1 MEVNNIMANEVKDKD
16 KDKVKNKGY
25 SNLIPSTAGGHQL
38 TREEQK
44 AGGRASVIARRKKK
58 DFREACLA
66 LLETE
71 MTDNEGNLVTGYD
84 VVVSSLFTQ
93 AKAGNVKAFEA
104 LRDTA
109 GQKPVEKLVVADVDQ
124 SVINEVENMVAG
136 ATAADTTAADD
147 NIDDVSPDASTPA
160 RDDAP
165 FPPPAPV
172 AGIVADD
179 SKTATKTTRKRATK
193 KKTPTETND
202 SAFFDLESDDS

>member
-1 MEVNNIMANEVKDKD
+1 MKNTDKNNDK
-16 KDKVKNKGY
+16 NN
-25 SNLIPSTAGGHQL
+25 NLIPASAPGGHRLTVDEQRAGGV
-38 TREEQK
+38 
-44 AGGRASVIARRKKK
+44 ASGIARRKKK

-109 GQKPVEKLVVADVDQ
+109 GQKPVEKLVVSDVDP

-147 NIDDVSPDASTPA
+147 SIGDVTDDASAPA

-172 AGIVADD
+172 AGVA
-179 SKTATKTTRKRATK
+179 SSEKTATKTTKKRTTK
-193 KKTPTETND
+193 KKTPNETND
-202 SAFFDLESDDS
+202 SAFFDLEGDDS

>member
-1 MEVNNIMANEVKDKD
+1 MADEVKDKD
-16 KDKVKNKGY
+16 KDKVKNKGFG
-25 SNLIPSTAGGHQL
+25 NLIPSTAGGHQL

-71 MTDNEGNLVTGYD
+71 MTDTEGNLVTGYD

-109 GQKPVEKLVVADVDQ
+109 GQKPVEKLVVADVDP
-124 SVINEVENMVAG
+124 SVINEVESMVAG
-136 ATAADTTAADD
+136 ATAADTTAADES
-147 NIDDVSPDASTPA
+147 IDTVTDDASAPA

-165 FPPPAPV
+165 AFPPPAPV
-172 AGIVADD
+172 AGVVAD
-179 SKTATKTTRKRATK
+179 SKPATKTTRKRSTK
-193 KKTPTETND
+193 KKTTTETND
-202 SAFFDLESDDS
+202 SPFFDLESDDS

>member
-1 MEVNNIMANEVKDKD
+1 MANEVKDKD
-16 KDKVKNKGY
+16 KVKNKGF

-71 MTDNEGNLVTGYD
+71 MTDNDGNLVTGYD

-109 GQKPVEKLVVADVDQ
+109 GQKPVEKLVVSDVDP

-136 ATAADTTAADD
+136 ATAADTTAADES
-147 NIDDVSPDASTPA
+147 IDDVTDDASAPA

-165 FPPPAPV
+165 AFPPPAQV
-172 AGIVADD
+172 AGIVTSD
-179 SKTATKTTRKRATK
+179 SKPAKTTRKRTTK
-193 KKTPTETND
+193 KKATTETND
-202 SAFFDLESDDS
+202 SPFFDLESDDS

>member
-1 MEVNNIMANEVKDKD
+1 MANKVEDKKD
-16 KDKVKNKGY
+16 KDKVKNKGF

-71 MTDNEGNLVTGYD
+71 MADTEGNLVTGYD

-109 GQKPVEKLVVADVDQ
+109 GQKPVEKLVVSDVDP

-136 ATAADTTAADD
+136 ATAADTTAADTTAAD
-147 NIDDVSPDASTPA
+147 CIDVTDDASAPA
-160 RDDAP
+160 RDGAP

-172 AGIVADD
+172 AGIVASD
-179 SKTATKTTRKRATK
+179 SKPTKTTRKRTTK
-193 KKTPTETND
+193 KKTSTETND
-202 SAFFDLESDDS
+202 SPFFDLESDDS

>member
-1 MEVNNIMANEVKDKD
+1 MADEVKDKD
-16 KDKVKNKGY
+16 KDKVKNKGFG
-25 SNLIPSTAGGHQL
+25 NLIPSTAGGHQL

-71 MTDNEGNLVTGYD
+71 MTDAEGNLVTGYD

-109 GQKPVEKLVVADVDQ
+109 GQKPVEKLVVSDVDP
-124 SVINEVENMVAG
+124 SVINEVESMVAG
-136 ATAADTTAADD
+136 ATAADTTAADTTAAD
-147 NIDDVSPDASTPA
+147 ESIDTVTDDASAPA

-172 AGIVADD
+172 AGVVAD
-179 SKTATKTTRKRATK
+179 SKPATKTTRKRSTK
-193 KKTPTETND
+193 KKTTTETND
-202 SAFFDLESDDS
+202 SPFFDLESDDS

>member
-1 MEVNNIMANEVKDKD
+1 MAEKKG
-16 KDKVKNKGY
+16 NKGA
-25 SNLIPSTAGGHQL
+25 SNLIPSTEGGHKL
-38 TREEQK
+38 TLEEQK

-84 VVVSSLFTQ
+84 VVVSSLFLQ

-109 GQKPVEKLVVADVDQ
+109 GQKPVEKLVVSDVDP
-124 SVINEVENMVAG
+124 SVINEVESMVAG
-136 ATAADTTAADD
+136 ATAAAGIADD
-147 NIDDVSPDASTPA
+147 DTYDVTDDASAPA

-172 AGIVADD
+172 AGIVA
-179 SKTATKTTRKRATK
+179 SEQTATKTNKKRATK
-193 KKTPTETND
+193 KKATTDVSTDD
-202 SAFFDLESDDS
+202 SPFFDLGDDAT

>member
-1 MEVNNIMANEVKDKD
+1 MKNTDKNNDK
-16 KDKVKNKGY
+16 NN
-25 SNLIPSTAGGHQL
+25 NLIPASAPGGHRLTVDEQRAGGV
-38 TREEQK
+38 
-44 AGGRASVIARRKKK
+44 ASGIARRKKK

-109 GQKPVEKLVVADVDQ
+109 GQKPVEKLVVSDVDP

-147 NIDDVSPDASTPA
+147 SIGDVTDDASAPA

-172 AGIVADD
+172 AGVA
-179 SKTATKTTRKRATK
+179 SSEKTATKTTKKRTTKK
-193 KKTPTETND
+193 KKTPNETND
-202 SAFFDLESDDS
+202 SAFFDLEGDDS

>member
-1 MEVNNIMANEVKDKD
+1 MAEKKG
-16 KDKVKNKGY
+16 NKGA
-25 SNLIPSTAGGHQL
+25 SNLIPSTEGGHQL

-84 VVVSSLFTQ
+84 VVVSSLFMQ

-109 GQKPVEKLVVADVDQ
+109 GQKPVEKLVVSDVDP
-124 SVINEVENMVAG
+124 SVINEVESMVAG
-136 ATAADTTAADD
+136 TTAAAGIASDD
-147 NIDDVSPDASTPA
+147 TYDVTDDASTPA

-165 FPPPAPV
+165 AFQPPAQV
-172 AGIVADD
+172 AGITVD
-179 SKTATKTTRKRATK
+179 SKPSTKQTKKRTTK
-193 KKTPTETND
+193 KKDTSDVNND
-202 SAFFDLESDDS
+202 SPFFDLEGDDS

>member
-1 MEVNNIMANEVKDKD
+1 MANEVKDK
-16 KDKVKNKGY
+16 VKNKGIN
-25 SNLIPSTAGGHQL
+25 NLIPSTAGGHQL

-71 MTDNEGNLVTGYD
+71 MTDNEGNIVTGYD

-109 GQKPVEKLVVADVDQ
+109 GQKPVEKLVVSDVDP
-124 SVINEVENMVAG
+124 SVINEVESMVTG
-136 ATAADTTAADD
+136 ATAADTTAADTTAAD
-147 NIDDVSPDASTPA
+147 EDIDTVTDDASPSA
-160 RDDAP
+160 RDDSP

-172 AGIVADD
+172 SGIA
-179 SKTATKTTRKRATK
+179 SSEKTATKTTRKRATK
-193 KKTPTETND
+193 KKATDNINNND
-202 SAFFDLESDDS
+202 SPFFDSDGDDS

>member
-1 MEVNNIMANEVKDKD
+1 MANEVKDKD
-16 KDKVKNKGY
+16 KVKNKGF

-109 GQKPVEKLVVADVDQ
+109 GQKPVEKLVVADVDP
-124 SVINEVENMVAG
+124 SVINEVESMVAG
-136 ATAADTTAADD
+136 ATAADTTAADTTAAD
-147 NIDDVSPDASTPA
+147 CIDVTDDASAPA
-160 RDDAP
+160 RDGSP

-172 AGIVADD
+172 AGIASDE
-179 SKTATKTTRKRATK
+179 KPTKTTRKRATK
-193 KKTPTETND
+193 KKTPAETND
-202 SAFFDLESDDS
+202 SPFFDLESDDS

>member
-1 MEVNNIMANEVKDKD
+1 MANKVEDKKD
-16 KDKVKNKGY
+16 KDKVKNKGF

-58 DFREACLA
+58 DIREACLA

-109 GQKPVEKLVVADVDQ
+109 GQKPVEKLVVADVDP
-124 SVINEVENMVAG
+124 SVINEVESMVAG

-147 NIDDVSPDASTPA
+147 NIDDVTDDASAPA

-172 AGIVADD
+172 AGIVASD
-179 SKTATKTTRKRATK
+179 SKPTKTTRKRSTK
-193 KKTPTETND
+193 KKTTTETND
-202 SAFFDLESDDS
+202 SAFFDLEGDDS

>member
-1 MEVNNIMANEVKDKD
+1 MKNTDKNNDK
-16 KDKVKNKGY
+16 NN
-25 SNLIPSTAGGHQL
+25 NLIPASAPGGHRLTVDEQRAGGV
-38 TREEQK
+38 
-44 AGGRASVIARRKKK
+44 ASGIARRKKK

-109 GQKPVEKLVVADVDQ
+109 GQKPVEKLVVSDVDQ

-136 ATAADTTAADD
+136 ATAADTTAADC
-147 NIDDVSPDASTPA
+147 IDVTDDASAPA

-172 AGIVADD
+172 AGIVSDE
-179 SKTATKTTRKRATK
+179 KTATTTKKKRATK
-193 KKTPTETND
+193 KKATTDVSTDD
-202 SAFFDLESDDS
+202 SPFFDLGDDAT

>member
-1 MEVNNIMANEVKDKD
+1 MKNTDKNNDK
-16 KDKVKNKGY
+16 NN
-25 SNLIPSTAGGHQL
+25 NLIPASAPGGHRLTVDEQRAGGV
-38 TREEQK
+38 
-44 AGGRASVIARRKKK
+44 ASGIARRKKK

-136 ATAADTTAADD
+136 ATAADTTDADATADDD
-147 NIDDVSPDASTPA
+147 NIDDVTDDASTPA

-165 FPPPAPV
+165 AFPPPAPV
-172 AGIVADD
+172 AGIGAD
-179 SKTATKTTRKRATK
+179 SKPATKTTRKRSTK
-193 KKTPTETND
+193 KKTTTETND
-202 SAFFDLESDDS
+202 SPFFDSEGDDS

>member
-1 MEVNNIMANEVKDKD
+1 MAKVEDKKD
-16 KDKVKNKGY
+16 KDKVKNKGF

-109 GQKPVEKLVVADVDQ
+109 GQKPVEKLVVSDVDP

-136 ATAADTTAADD
+136 ATAADTTAADES
-147 NIDDVSPDASTPA
+147 IDDVTDNASTPA

-165 FPPPAPV
+165 SFPPPAQV
-172 AGIVADD
+172 AGITVD
-179 SKTATKTTRKRATK
+179 SKPATKHTKKRTTK
-193 KKTPTETND
+193 KKDTSDVNND
-202 SAFFDLESDDS
+202 SPFFDLEGDDS

>member
-1 MEVNNIMANEVKDKD
+1 MANEVKDKA
-16 KDKVKNKGY
+16 KVKNKGF

-71 MTDNEGNLVTGYD
+71 MTDTEGNLVTGYD

-136 ATAADTTAADD
+136 ATAADTTAADN
-147 NIDDVSPDASTPA
+147 NIDDVSPDASAPA
-160 RDDAP
+160 RDDSQL
-165 FPPPAPV
+165 PPPAPV
-172 AGIVADD
+172 AGIA
-179 SKTATKTTRKRATK
+179 SSEKPATKTTRKRTTK
-193 KKTPTETND
+193 KKVTTETND
-202 SAFFDLESDDS
+202 SAFFDLEGDDS

>member
-1 MEVNNIMANEVKDKD
+1 MAKVEDK
-16 KDKVKNKGY
+16 KDKVKNKGF

-109 GQKPVEKLVVADVDQ
+109 GQKPVEKLVVSDVDP

-136 ATAADTTAADD
+136 ATAADTTASDVD
-147 NIDDVSPDASTPA
+147 NIDTVTDDASALA
-160 RDDAP
+160 RDDSP
-165 FPPPAPV
+165 FPPPAQV
-172 AGIVADD
+172 AGIGAD
-179 SKTATKTTRKRATK
+179 SKPATKTKKRATK
-193 KKTPTETND
+193 KKTPAETND
-202 SAFFDLESDDS
+202 SPFFDLGDDDS